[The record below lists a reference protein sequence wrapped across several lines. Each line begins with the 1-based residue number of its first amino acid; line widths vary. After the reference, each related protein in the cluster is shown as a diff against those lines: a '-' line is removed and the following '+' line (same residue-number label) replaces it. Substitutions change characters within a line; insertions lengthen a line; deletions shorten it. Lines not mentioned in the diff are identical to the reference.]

1 MVKVSLNIDRKQRY
15 LIQSVLAFLYIYF
28 VLFRLNVS
36 VFYEILLV
44 TLFVVLAS
52 IISHYP
58 NVKLNNLLFSI
69 ILPWQLLLASVLF
82 LKFFPNLGF
91 IFRIFVVIGTSFLY
105 YVISL
110 VDNIFFVVQDREV
123 QIPLYRVAVTWA
135 QILSVMVAIP
145 LFSSLFKLNIN
156 AYWQAGL
163 VSISSL
169 LFCIYQFWEAGFD
182 KDLKRPKIGE
192 YILLNLLVMFLI
204 FAGSVSVSFF
214 PNEAFLR
221 GSYTSI
227 ILMFGLTY
235 IYGHLKNDINEK
247 IMFQYLFL
255 IFGFF
260 FILLIFVP

>member
-1 MVKVSLNIDRKQRY
+1 MVKLSLNIDRKQRY
-15 LIQSVLAFLYIYF
+15 LVQSILSFVYIYF
-28 VLFRLNVS
+28 VLFKLSIPVT
-36 VFYEILLV
+36 YEITLV
-44 TLFVVLAS
+44 TLFVVIAS

-58 NVKLNNLLFSI
+58 NVRLNNLLFSI
-69 ILPWQLLLASVLF
+69 ILPWQLMIAAVLF

-91 IFRIFVVIGTSFLY
+91 LFRLCVVIGTSFLY

-110 VDNIFFVVQDREV
+110 VDNIFFVVQDREE

-135 QILSVMVAIP
+135 QILSIMVAIP

-156 AYWQAGL
+156 AFWQGAV
-163 VSISSL
+163 VSISAL

-182 KDLKRPKIGE
+182 KDLKRPKVGE
-192 YILLNLLVMFLI
+192 YVLLNLLVMFMI
-204 FAGSVSVSFF
+204 FVGSVSVSFF
-214 PNEAFLR
+214 PTEAFLR

-235 IYGHLKNDINEK
+235 VYGHLKNDIDEK

-260 FILLIFVP
+260 FILLIFMP